1 MAAPDH
7 DWPWQPADFAPRGGH
22 GDDAARLAAR
32 VFRGADGDRFL
43 AYLRGL
49 TLDRVLG
56 PAAADQAL
64 RHLEGQRQL
73 VQHIANLVAQ
83 GRAAAGTAAHSTQ
96 QTEGDTT

>member
-1 MAAPDH
+1 MAAPGF
-7 DWPWQPADFAPRGGH
+7 DWPWQPEDFVPRSGH
-22 GDDAARLAAR
+22 GEDGGQLAAR

-56 PAAADQAL
+56 PAASDQAL

-83 GRAAAGTAAHSTQ
+83 GRGNAGTAAHNPK